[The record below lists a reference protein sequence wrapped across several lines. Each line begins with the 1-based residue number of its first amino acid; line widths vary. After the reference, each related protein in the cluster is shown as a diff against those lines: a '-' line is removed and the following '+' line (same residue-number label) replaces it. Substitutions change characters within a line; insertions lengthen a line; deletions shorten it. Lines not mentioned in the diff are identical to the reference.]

1 MNERATF
8 AAMAAFWLLALGH
21 AVVTWPAGPTLVVFA
36 GGAAAA
42 TGLEVAA
49 TRLDLQRF
57 EGELALAGVAA
68 WIPLVR
74 PASVYAAYRAA
85 AIAVDGPFLVAG
97 LAAGIV
103 AVAALRTDPDA
114 LDAGLWSFPPSGA
127 SALRHRGV
135 PWWRFAARFA
145 VAFGVSVV
153 VRPLL

>member
-8 AAMAAFWLLALGH
+8 AAIAAFWLLALGH
-21 AVVTWPAGPTLVVFA
+21 AVVTWPASATLVVFA

-42 TGLEVAA
+42 TALEVAA
-49 TRLDLQRF
+49 ARLGLQRF
-57 EGELALAGVAA
+57 EGDLALAGVAA

-85 AIAVDGPFLVAG
+85 AIALDGSLFVAG

-103 AVAALRTDPDA
+103 GVAALRTDPDA

-145 VAFGVSVV
+145 VAFALSLA